1 LEGQERDPIL
11 KKRFR
16 EGIGII
22 GELGQY
28 DITSP
33 TKLYELRRWPALLS
47 GGRRR
52 TGKSIGRGYSV
63 EKVDIF
69 KDIAERT
76 GGDIYLGVVGAVRT
90 GKSTF
95 IKRFMETVVLPNIA
109 SEAERVRAVD
119 ELPQSAAG
127 KTIMT
132 TEPKFVP
139 NQAVQLRVSEGLDVN
154 IRLVDCVGYAVEG
167 AKGYEDENG
176 PRMITTPWFDEPIP
190 FQEAAE
196 IGTRKVIQ
204 EHSTLGV
211 VVTTDGSIAEIP
223 RSSYVEAE
231 ERVISELKEVGKP
244 FVLIINSTRPRSEEA
259 IQLRGELQAKYDIPV
274 ITMSVATMGE
284 EEVISVLR
292 EVLYE
297 FPVHEVNV
305 NLPSWVMVLNENHWL
320 RSNYENSVRDT
331 VKDIRRLRDVDRVV
345 SQFSEYDFIAR
356 AGLSGMNMGQGV
368 AEIDL
373 YAPDEL
379 YDRILMEVV
388 GVEIRGKDHLLQ
400 LMQEFSHA
408 KREYDRFAEAL
419 EMVKAT
425 GYGIAA
431 PTLAEMAL
439 DEPELIRQGSRFGVR
454 LKATAPSIHMIRVD
468 VESEFAPII
477 GSEKQTEELVRY
489 LMQDFEADPI
499 KIWESD
505 IFGRSLH
512 SLVREGIQGKIA
524 MMPDNA
530 RYKLQETLGRII
542 NEGSGG
548 LIAIIL

>member
-1 LEGQERDPIL
+1 M
-11 KKRFR
+11 
-16 EGIGII
+16 
-22 GELGQY
+22 
-28 DITSP
+28 
-33 TKLYELRRWPALLS
+33 
-47 GGRRR
+47 
-52 TGKSIGRGYSV
+52 
-63 EKVDIF
+63 EKIDIF

-95 IKRFMETVVLPNIA
+95 IKRFMETIVLPNMLN
-109 SEAERVRAVD
+109 EAERARAID
-119 ELPQSAAG
+119 ELPQSASG
-127 KTIMT
+127 RTIMT

-139 NQAVQLRVSEGLDVN
+139 NHAVKVSVTEGLEVN
-154 IRLVDCVGYAVEG
+154 VRMVDCVGYTVLG

-176 PRMITTPWFDEPIP
+176 PRMVSTPWFEDPIP

-204 EHSTLGV
+204 EHSTIGV
-211 VVTTDGSIAEIP
+211 VVTTDGSISDIP
-223 RSSYVEAE
+223 RTSYEDAE
-231 ERVISELKEVGKP
+231 RRVVDELKEVGKP
-244 FVLIINSTRPRSEEA
+244 FIMIINSTNPNHQET
-259 IQLRGELQAKYDIPV
+259 IQLRNELERQYDIPV
-274 ITMSVATMGE
+274 IASSVATMTE
-284 EEVISVLR
+284 EEIYGCLR
-292 EVLYE
+292 EALYE

-305 NLPSWVMVLNENHWL
+305 NLPSWVMVLDEKHWL
-320 RSNYENSVRDT
+320 RASFEKSVRET
-331 VKDIRRLRDVDRVV
+331 VKDIRRLRDVNRVV
-345 SQFSEYDFIAR
+345 GFFGNYDFIER

-379 YDRILMEVV
+379 YDNILMEVV
-388 GVEIRGKDHLLQ
+388 GTEIRGKDHLLQ
-400 LMQEFSHA
+400 LMVEFTHA
-408 KREYDRFAEAL
+408 KREYDRFSESL
-419 EMVKAT
+419 EMVKNT

-431 PTLAEMAL
+431 PSLEEMTL

-477 GSEKQTEELVRY
+477 GTEKQSEELVRY
-489 LMQDFEADPI
+489 LMQDFEENPV

-512 SLVREGIQGKIA
+512 SIVREGIQGKLT

>member
-1 LEGQERDPIL
+1 LEKI
-11 KKRFR
+11 
-16 EGIGII
+16 
-22 GELGQY
+22 
-28 DITSP
+28 
-33 TKLYELRRWPALLS
+33 
-47 GGRRR
+47 
-52 TGKSIGRGYSV
+52 
-63 EKVDIF
+63 DIF

-95 IKRFMETVVLPNIA
+95 IKRFMETIVLPNMLN
-109 SEAERVRAVD
+109 EAERARAID
-119 ELPQSAAG
+119 ELPQSASG
-127 KTIMT
+127 RTIMT

-139 NQAVQLRVSEGLDVN
+139 NHAVKVSVTEGLEVN
-154 IRLVDCVGYAVEG
+154 VRMVDCVGYTVLG

-176 PRMITTPWFDEPIP
+176 PRMVSTPWFEDPIP

-204 EHSTLGV
+204 EHSTIGV
-211 VVTTDGSIAEIP
+211 VVTTDGSISDIP
-223 RSSYVEAE
+223 RTSYEDAE
-231 ERVISELKEVGKP
+231 RRVVDELKEVGKP
-244 FVLIINSTRPRSEEA
+244 FIMIINSTNPNHQET
-259 IQLRGELQAKYDIPV
+259 IQLRNELEKQYDIPV
-274 ITMSVATMGE
+274 IASSVATMTE
-284 EEVISVLR
+284 EEIYGCLR
-292 EVLYE
+292 EALYE

-305 NLPSWVMVLNENHWL
+305 NLPSWVMVLDETHWL
-320 RSNYENSVRDT
+320 RASFEKSVRET
-331 VKDIRRLRDVDRVV
+331 VKDIRRLRDVNRVV
-345 SQFSEYDFIAR
+345 GLFGNYDFIER

-379 YDRILMEVV
+379 YDNILMEVV
-388 GVEIRGKDHLLQ
+388 GTEIRGKDHLLQ
-400 LMQEFSHA
+400 LMVEFTHA
-408 KREYDRFAEAL
+408 KRQYDRFSESL
-419 EMVKAT
+419 EMVKNT

-431 PTLAEMAL
+431 PSLEEMTL

-477 GSEKQTEELVRY
+477 GTEKQSEELVRY
-489 LMQDFEADPI
+489 LMQDFEENPV

-512 SLVREGIQGKIA
+512 SIVREGIQGKLT

>member
-1 LEGQERDPIL
+1 M
-11 KKRFR
+11 
-16 EGIGII
+16 
-22 GELGQY
+22 
-28 DITSP
+28 
-33 TKLYELRRWPALLS
+33 
-47 GGRRR
+47 
-52 TGKSIGRGYSV
+52 
-63 EKVDIF
+63 EKIDIF

-95 IKRFMETVVLPNIA
+95 IKRFMETVVLPNITNE
-109 SEAERVRAVD
+109 SDRIRAID

-139 NQAVQLRVSEGLDVN
+139 NNAVRIRVAEGLEVN
-154 IRLVDCVGYAVEG
+154 VRLVDCVGYTVEG

-223 RSSYVEAE
+223 RSSYVQAE
-231 ERVISELKEVGKP
+231 ERVINELKEVGKP

-259 IQLRGELQAKYDIPV
+259 LHLRNELAAKYDIPV
-274 ITMSVATMGE
+274 MTMSVASMGE
-284 EEVISVLR
+284 EDVMSVLR

-305 NLPSWVMVLNENHWL
+305 NLPSWVMVLEENHWL
-320 RSNYENSVRDT
+320 RSRFEASVRDT

-345 SQFSEYDFIAR
+345 AQFTEYDFIYR
-356 AGLSGMNMGQGV
+356 AGLSGMNMGLGV

-379 YDRILMEVV
+379 YDQILMEVV

-408 KREYDRFAEAL
+408 KKEYDRFADAL
-419 EMVKAT
+419 EMVKTT

-431 PTLAEMAL
+431 PSLAEMVL
-439 DEPELIRQGSRFGVR
+439 DEPELIRHGSRFGVR

-477 GSEKQTEELVRY
+477 GTEKQSEELVNY
-489 LMQDFEADPI
+489 LMQDFEQEPL
-499 KIWESD
+499 KMWESD

-512 SLVREGIQGKIA
+512 SIVREGIQGKIA

>member
-1 LEGQERDPIL
+1 M
-11 KKRFR
+11 
-16 EGIGII
+16 
-22 GELGQY
+22 
-28 DITSP
+28 
-33 TKLYELRRWPALLS
+33 
-47 GGRRR
+47 
-52 TGKSIGRGYSV
+52 

-95 IKRFMETVVLPNIA
+95 IKRFMESIVLPNIT
-109 SEAERVRAVD
+109 SEAERARATD

-127 KTIMT
+127 RTIMT

-139 NQAVQLRVSEGLDVN
+139 NNAIRLNVAEGLNVN
-154 IRLVDCVGYAVEG
+154 VRLVDCVGYAVEG

-211 VVTTDGSIAEIP
+211 VITTDGSISEIP
-223 RSSYVEAE
+223 RSSYLEAE
-231 ERVISELKEVGKP
+231 ERVIAELKEVGKP
-244 FVLIINSTRPRSEEA
+244 FIVIVNSLKPNGEVAQEVRSELA
-259 IQLRGELQAKYDIPV
+259 SKYDVPV
-274 ITMSVATMGE
+274 VAMSVANMGE
-284 EEVISVLR
+284 DEMISVLR

-305 NLPSWVMVLNENHWL
+305 NLPSWVMVLNEKHWL
-320 RSNYENSVRDT
+320 RSQFESSVRET
-331 VKDIRRLRDVDRVV
+331 VQDIRRLRDVDYVV
-345 SQFSEYDFIAR
+345 SQFAQYDFIDR
-356 AGLSGMNMGQGV
+356 AALADMNMGQGV

-400 LMQEFSHA
+400 LMQDFAHA
-408 KREYDRFAEAL
+408 KREYDQFAEAL
-419 EMVKAT
+419 EMVKTT

-431 PTLAEMAL
+431 PKLEDMAL

-454 LKATAPSIHMIRVD
+454 LKANAPSIHMIRVD
-468 VESEFAPII
+468 VESEFSPII
-477 GSEKQTEELVRY
+477 GTEKQSEELVRY
-489 LMQDFEADPI
+489 LMQDFEENPL

-512 SLVREGIQGKIA
+512 SIVREGIQGKLA